1 MSLFRVS
8 TLQERP
14 SFIPMA
20 KKILALLTKAEK
32 MFLDS
37 SIGQSLAK
45 ATHVQV
51 QAAAKQARVLRN
63 KWRDLH
69 ESQMRSTK
77 RTAGAATRPTNV
89 RSLEKH
95 NLFSA
100 AVVRL
105 EKRLAELA
113 SLVTSSPISKSLAK
127 KTVAASKKV
136 GLVAKRVKIAAQ
148 AKIAPRVKI
157 AAQAKIA
164 PRAKIAARVSARAS
178 RAAVRADLSA
188 LSTTQAI
195 QFDRVKQRSAL
206 TAAKAGRIKQEGLGT
221 RRLGHAASR
230 GKRTQARRD
239 MRSR

>member
-1 MSLFRVS
+1 
-8 TLQERP
+8 
-14 SFIPMA
+14 MA

-148 AKIAPRVKI
+148 AKIAPR
-157 AAQAKIA
+157 
-164 PRAKIAARVSARAS
+164 AKIAARVSARAS

-230 GKRTQARRD
+230 GKRAQARRD
-239 MRSR
+239 TRSR

>member
-1 MSLFRVS
+1 
-8 TLQERP
+8 
-14 SFIPMA
+14 MA

-51 QAAAKQARVLRN
+51 QAAAKQARVLRK
-63 KWRDLH
+63 KWRDLY

-77 RTAGAATRPTNV
+77 RTAGAATRPTNA

-95 NLFSA
+95 NLFSD

-105 EKRLAELA
+105 EKRLVELA
-113 SLVTSSPISKSLAK
+113 SLVTSSPVSKSLAK

-136 GLVAKRVKIAAQ
+136 GLVAKRVK
-148 AKIAPRVKI
+148 V

-230 GKRTQARRD
+230 GKRAQARRD
-239 MRSR
+239 TRSR

>member
-1 MSLFRVS
+1 
-8 TLQERP
+8 
-14 SFIPMA
+14 MA

-32 MFLDS
+32 SFLDS

-51 QAAAKQARVLRN
+51 QAAAKQARVLRT
-63 KWRDLH
+63 KWRDLY

-77 RTAGAATRPTNV
+77 RTAGAATRPTNA

-95 NLFSA
+95 NLFSD

-113 SLVTSSPISKSLAK
+113 SLVTSSHVSKSLAK

-136 GLVAKRVKIAAQ
+136 GLVAKRVK
-148 AKIAPRVKI
+148 V

-221 RRLGHAASR
+221 RRLGHAAAR

-239 MRSR
+239 TRSR

>member
-1 MSLFRVS
+1 
-8 TLQERP
+8 
-14 SFIPMA
+14 MA

-32 MFLDS
+32 IFLDS

-51 QAAAKQARVLRN
+51 QAAAKQARVLRK
-63 KWRDLH
+63 KWRELY

-77 RTAGAATRPTNV
+77 RTAGAATRPTNA

-95 NLFSA
+95 NLFSD

-113 SLVTSSPISKSLAK
+113 SLVTSSPVSKSLAK

-136 GLVAKRVKIAAQ
+136 GLVAKRVK
-148 AKIAPRVKI
+148 V

-221 RRLGHAASR
+221 RRLGHAAAR
-230 GKRTQARRD
+230 GKRAQARRD
-239 MRSR
+239 TRSR

>member
-1 MSLFRVS
+1 
-8 TLQERP
+8 
-14 SFIPMA
+14 MA

-32 MFLDS
+32 SFLDS

-51 QAAAKQARVLRN
+51 QAAAKQARVLRK

-77 RTAGAATRPTNV
+77 RTAGAATRPTNA

-100 AVVRL
+100 AVIRL
-105 EKRLAELA
+105 EKRLVELA
-113 SLVTSSPISKSLAK
+113 SLVTSSPVSKSLAK

-136 GLVAKRVKIAAQ
+136 GLVAKRVK
-148 AKIAPRVKI
+148 V

-164 PRAKIAARVSARAS
+164 PRAKNAARVSARAS

-230 GKRTQARRD
+230 GKRAQARRD
-239 MRSR
+239 TRSR

>member
-1 MSLFRVS
+1 
-8 TLQERP
+8 
-14 SFIPMA
+14 MA
-20 KKILALLTKAEK
+20 KKILVLLTKAEK

-51 QAAAKQARVLRN
+51 QAAAKQARVLRK

-77 RTAGAATRPTNV
+77 RTAGAATRPTNA

-113 SLVTSSPISKSLAK
+113 SLVTSSPVSKSLAK

-136 GLVAKRVKIAAQ
+136 GLVAKRVK
-148 AKIAPRVKI
+148 V

-221 RRLGHAASR
+221 RRLGHAAAR

-239 MRSR
+239 TRSR

>member
-1 MSLFRVS
+1 
-8 TLQERP
+8 
-14 SFIPMA
+14 MA

-32 MFLDS
+32 IFLDS

-51 QAAAKQARVLRN
+51 QAAAKQARVLRK

-77 RTAGAATRPTNV
+77 RTAGAATRPTNA

-100 AVVRL
+100 AVIRL

-113 SLVTSSPISKSLAK
+113 SLVTSSPVSKSLAK

-136 GLVAKRVKIAAQ
+136 GLVAKRVK
-148 AKIAPRVKI
+148 V

-230 GKRTQARRD
+230 GKRAQARRD
-239 MRSR
+239 TRSR

>member
-1 MSLFRVS
+1 
-8 TLQERP
+8 
-14 SFIPMA
+14 MA

-32 MFLDS
+32 SFLDS

-51 QAAAKQARVLRN
+51 QAAAKQARVLRK
-63 KWRDLH
+63 KWRDLY

-77 RTAGAATRPTNV
+77 RTAGAATRPTNA

-100 AVVRL
+100 AVIRL

-136 GLVAKRVKIAAQ
+136 GLVAKRVKA
-148 AKIAPRVKI
+148 

-230 GKRTQARRD
+230 GKRAQARRD
-239 MRSR
+239 TRSR

>member
-1 MSLFRVS
+1 
-8 TLQERP
+8 
-14 SFIPMA
+14 MA

-32 MFLDS
+32 IFLDS

-51 QAAAKQARVLRN
+51 QAAAKQARVLRK

-77 RTAGAATRPTNV
+77 RTAGAATRPTNA

-95 NLFSA
+95 NLFSD

-136 GLVAKRVKIAAQ
+136 GLVAKRVK
-148 AKIAPRVKI
+148 V

-221 RRLGHAASR
+221 RRLGHAAAR
-230 GKRTQARRD
+230 GKRAQARRD
-239 MRSR
+239 TRSR

>member
-1 MSLFRVS
+1 
-8 TLQERP
+8 
-14 SFIPMA
+14 MA

-32 MFLDS
+32 SFLDS

-51 QAAAKQARVLRN
+51 QAAAKQARVLRK

-77 RTAGAATRPTNV
+77 RTAGAATRPTNA

-100 AVVRL
+100 AVIRL

-113 SLVTSSPISKSLAK
+113 SLVTSSPVSKSLAK

-136 GLVAKRVKIAAQ
+136 GLVAKRVK
-148 AKIAPRVKI
+148 V

-164 PRAKIAARVSARAS
+164 PRAKNAARVSARAS

-221 RRLGHAASR
+221 RRLGHAAAR
-230 GKRTQARRD
+230 GKRAQARRD
-239 MRSR
+239 TRSR

>member
-1 MSLFRVS
+1 
-8 TLQERP
+8 
-14 SFIPMA
+14 MA

-32 MFLDS
+32 IFLDS

-51 QAAAKQARVLRN
+51 QAAAKQARVLRK
-63 KWRDLH
+63 KWRDLY

-77 RTAGAATRPTNV
+77 RTAGAATRPTNA

-95 NLFSA
+95 NLFSD

-113 SLVTSSPISKSLAK
+113 SLVTSSPVSKSLAK

-136 GLVAKRVKIAAQ
+136 GLVAKRVK
-148 AKIAPRVKI
+148 V

-164 PRAKIAARVSARAS
+164 PRAKNAARVSARAS

-230 GKRTQARRD
+230 GKRAQARRD
-239 MRSR
+239 TRSR

>member
-1 MSLFRVS
+1 
-8 TLQERP
+8 
-14 SFIPMA
+14 MA

-32 MFLDS
+32 SFLDS

-51 QAAAKQARVLRN
+51 QAAAKQARVLRK
-63 KWRDLH
+63 KWRDLY

-77 RTAGAATRPTNV
+77 RTAGAATRPTNA

-100 AVVRL
+100 AVIRL

-113 SLVTSSPISKSLAK
+113 SAVTSSPISKSLAK

-136 GLVAKRVKIAAQ
+136 GLVAKRVKA
-148 AKIAPRVKI
+148 

-164 PRAKIAARVSARAS
+164 PRAKNAARVSARAS

-230 GKRTQARRD
+230 GKRAQARRD
-239 MRSR
+239 TRSR

>member
-1 MSLFRVS
+1 
-8 TLQERP
+8 
-14 SFIPMA
+14 MA

-32 MFLDS
+32 IFLDS

-51 QAAAKQARVLRN
+51 QAAAKQARVLRK

-77 RTAGAATRPTNV
+77 RTAGAATRPTNA

-95 NLFSA
+95 NLFSD

-113 SLVTSSPISKSLAK
+113 SLVTSSPVSKSLAK

-136 GLVAKRVKIAAQ
+136 GLVAKRVK
-148 AKIAPRVKI
+148 V

-230 GKRTQARRD
+230 GKRAQARRD
-239 MRSR
+239 TRSR

>member
-1 MSLFRVS
+1 
-8 TLQERP
+8 
-14 SFIPMA
+14 MA

-32 MFLDS
+32 SFLDS

-51 QAAAKQARVLRN
+51 QAAAKQARVLRK
-63 KWRDLH
+63 KWRDLY

-77 RTAGAATRPTNV
+77 RTAGAATRPTNA

-95 NLFSA
+95 NLFSD

-136 GLVAKRVKIAAQ
+136 GLVAKRVK
-148 AKIAPRVKI
+148 V

-164 PRAKIAARVSARAS
+164 PRAKNAARVSARAS

-230 GKRTQARRD
+230 GKRAQARRD
-239 MRSR
+239 TRSR

>member
-1 MSLFRVS
+1 
-8 TLQERP
+8 
-14 SFIPMA
+14 MA
-20 KKILALLTKAEK
+20 KKLLALLTKAEK
-32 MFLDS
+32 SFLDS

-51 QAAAKQARVLRN
+51 QAAAKQARVLRK

-77 RTAGAATRPTNV
+77 RTAGAATRPTNA

-100 AVVRL
+100 AVIRL

-113 SLVTSSPISKSLAK
+113 SLVTSSPVSKSLAK

-136 GLVAKRVKIAAQ
+136 GLVAKRVK
-148 AKIAPRVKI
+148 V

-164 PRAKIAARVSARAS
+164 PRAKNAARVSARAS

-230 GKRTQARRD
+230 GKRAQARRD
-239 MRSR
+239 TRSR

>member
-1 MSLFRVS
+1 
-8 TLQERP
+8 
-14 SFIPMA
+14 MA
-20 KKILALLTKAEK
+20 KKLLALLTKAEK
-32 MFLDS
+32 SFLDS

-51 QAAAKQARVLRN
+51 QAAAKQARVLRK
-63 KWRDLH
+63 KWRDLY

-77 RTAGAATRPTNV
+77 RTAGAATRPTNA

-100 AVVRL
+100 AVIRL

-113 SLVTSSPISKSLAK
+113 SAVTSSPISKSLAK

-136 GLVAKRVKIAAQ
+136 GLVAKRVK
-148 AKIAPRVKI
+148 V

-230 GKRTQARRD
+230 GKRAQARRD
-239 MRSR
+239 TRSR

>member
-1 MSLFRVS
+1 
-8 TLQERP
+8 
-14 SFIPMA
+14 MA

-32 MFLDS
+32 IFLDS

-51 QAAAKQARVLRN
+51 QAAAKQARVLRK

-77 RTAGAATRPTNV
+77 RTAGAATRPTNA

-100 AVVRL
+100 AVIRL

-113 SLVTSSPISKSLAK
+113 SLVTSSPVSKSLAK

-136 GLVAKRVKIAAQ
+136 GLVAKRVK
-148 AKIAPRVKI
+148 V

-164 PRAKIAARVSARAS
+164 PRAKNAARVSARAS

-221 RRLGHAASR
+221 RRLGHAAAR
-230 GKRTQARRD
+230 GKRAQARRD
-239 MRSR
+239 TRSR

>member
-1 MSLFRVS
+1 
-8 TLQERP
+8 
-14 SFIPMA
+14 MA

-32 MFLDS
+32 SFLDS

-51 QAAAKQARVLRN
+51 QAAAKQARVLRT
-63 KWRDLH
+63 KWRDLY

-77 RTAGAATRPTNV
+77 RTAGAATRPTNA

-136 GLVAKRVKIAAQ
+136 GLVAKRVK
-148 AKIAPRVKI
+148 V

-239 MRSR
+239 TRSR

>member
-1 MSLFRVS
+1 
-8 TLQERP
+8 
-14 SFIPMA
+14 MA

-32 MFLDS
+32 SFLDS

-51 QAAAKQARVLRN
+51 QAAAKQARVLRK
-63 KWRDLH
+63 KWRDLY

-77 RTAGAATRPTNV
+77 RTAGAATRPTNA

-95 NLFSA
+95 NLFSD

-113 SLVTSSPISKSLAK
+113 SLVTSSPVSKSLAK

-136 GLVAKRVKIAAQ
+136 GLVAKRVK
-148 AKIAPRVKI
+148 V

-221 RRLGHAASR
+221 RRLGHAAAR
-230 GKRTQARRD
+230 GKRAQARRD
-239 MRSR
+239 TRSR

>member
-1 MSLFRVS
+1 
-8 TLQERP
+8 
-14 SFIPMA
+14 MA

-32 MFLDS
+32 IFLDS

-51 QAAAKQARVLRN
+51 QAAAKQARVLRK

-77 RTAGAATRPTNV
+77 RTAGAATRPTNA

-100 AVVRL
+100 AVIRL

-136 GLVAKRVKIAAQ
+136 GLVAKRVK
-148 AKIAPRVKI
+148 V

-164 PRAKIAARVSARAS
+164 PRAKNAARVSARAS

-230 GKRTQARRD
+230 GKRAQARRD
-239 MRSR
+239 TRSR

>member
-1 MSLFRVS
+1 
-8 TLQERP
+8 
-14 SFIPMA
+14 MA

-32 MFLDS
+32 SFLDS

-51 QAAAKQARVLRN
+51 QAAAKQARVLRK

-77 RTAGAATRPTNV
+77 RTAGAATRPTNA
-89 RSLEKH
+89 RSLENH

-100 AVVRL
+100 AVIRL

-113 SLVTSSPISKSLAK
+113 SAVTGSPISKSLAK

-136 GLVAKRVKIAAQ
+136 GLVAKRVK
-148 AKIAPRVKI
+148 V

-164 PRAKIAARVSARAS
+164 PRAKNAARVSARAS

-230 GKRTQARRD
+230 GKRAQARRD
-239 MRSR
+239 TRSR

>member
-1 MSLFRVS
+1 
-8 TLQERP
+8 
-14 SFIPMA
+14 MA

-32 MFLDS
+32 IFLDS

-51 QAAAKQARVLRN
+51 QAAAKQARVLRK

-77 RTAGAATRPTNV
+77 RTAGAATRPTNA

-100 AVVRL
+100 AVIRL
-105 EKRLAELA
+105 EKRLADLA
-113 SLVTSSPISKSLAK
+113 SLVTSSPVSKSLAK

-136 GLVAKRVKIAAQ
+136 GLVAKRVK
-148 AKIAPRVKI
+148 V

-164 PRAKIAARVSARAS
+164 PRAKNAARVSARAS

-230 GKRTQARRD
+230 GKRAQARRD
-239 MRSR
+239 TRSR

>member
-1 MSLFRVS
+1 
-8 TLQERP
+8 
-14 SFIPMA
+14 MA

-32 MFLDS
+32 SFLDS

-51 QAAAKQARVLRN
+51 QAAAKQARVLRK
-63 KWRDLH
+63 KWRDLY

-77 RTAGAATRPTNV
+77 RTAGAATRPTNA

-95 NLFSA
+95 NLFSD

-113 SLVTSSPISKSLAK
+113 SLVTSSPVSKSLAK

-136 GLVAKRVKIAAQ
+136 GLVAKRVK
-148 AKIAPRVKI
+148 V

-164 PRAKIAARVSARAS
+164 PRAKNAARVSARAS

-230 GKRTQARRD
+230 GKRAQARRD
-239 MRSR
+239 TRSR

>member
-1 MSLFRVS
+1 
-8 TLQERP
+8 
-14 SFIPMA
+14 MA

-32 MFLDS
+32 SFLDS

-51 QAAAKQARVLRN
+51 QAAAKQARVLRK
-63 KWRDLH
+63 KWRDLY

-77 RTAGAATRPTNV
+77 RTAGAATRPTNA

-95 NLFSA
+95 NLFSD

-105 EKRLAELA
+105 EKRLVELA
-113 SLVTSSPISKSLAK
+113 SLVTSSPVSKSLAK

-136 GLVAKRVKIAAQ
+136 GLVAKRVK
-148 AKIAPRVKI
+148 V

-230 GKRTQARRD
+230 GKRAQARRD
-239 MRSR
+239 TRSR

>member
-1 MSLFRVS
+1 
-8 TLQERP
+8 
-14 SFIPMA
+14 MA

-32 MFLDS
+32 IFLDS

-51 QAAAKQARVLRN
+51 QAAAKQARVLRK

-77 RTAGAATRPTNV
+77 RTAGAATRPTNA

-100 AVVRL
+100 AVIRL

-113 SLVTSSPISKSLAK
+113 SLVTSSPVSKSLAK

-136 GLVAKRVKIAAQ
+136 GLVAKRVK
-148 AKIAPRVKI
+148 V

-164 PRAKIAARVSARAS
+164 PRAKNAARVSARAS

-239 MRSR
+239 TRSR

>member
-1 MSLFRVS
+1 
-8 TLQERP
+8 
-14 SFIPMA
+14 MA

-32 MFLDS
+32 SFLDS

-51 QAAAKQARVLRN
+51 QAAAKQARVLRK
-63 KWRDLH
+63 KWRDLY

-77 RTAGAATRPTNV
+77 RTAGAATRPTNA

-95 NLFSA
+95 NLFSD

-113 SLVTSSPISKSLAK
+113 SLVTSSPVSKSLAK

-136 GLVAKRVKIAAQ
+136 GLVAKRVK
-148 AKIAPRVKI
+148 V

-230 GKRTQARRD
+230 GKRAQARRD
-239 MRSR
+239 TRSR

>member
-1 MSLFRVS
+1 
-8 TLQERP
+8 
-14 SFIPMA
+14 MA

-32 MFLDS
+32 SFLDS

-51 QAAAKQARVLRN
+51 QAAAKQARVLRK
-63 KWRDLH
+63 KWRDLY

-77 RTAGAATRPTNV
+77 RTAGAATRPTNA

-95 NLFSA
+95 NLFSD

-136 GLVAKRVKIAAQ
+136 GLVAKRVK
-148 AKIAPRVKI
+148 V

-230 GKRTQARRD
+230 GKRAQARRD
-239 MRSR
+239 TRSR

>member
-1 MSLFRVS
+1 
-8 TLQERP
+8 
-14 SFIPMA
+14 MA

-32 MFLDS
+32 SFLDS

-51 QAAAKQARVLRN
+51 QAAAKQARVLRK
-63 KWRDLH
+63 KWRDLY

-77 RTAGAATRPTNV
+77 RTAGAATRPTNA

-95 NLFSA
+95 NLFSD

-136 GLVAKRVKIAAQ
+136 GLVAKRVK
-148 AKIAPRVKI
+148 V

-221 RRLGHAASR
+221 RRLGHAAAR
-230 GKRTQARRD
+230 GKRAQARRD
-239 MRSR
+239 TRSR

>member
-1 MSLFRVS
+1 
-8 TLQERP
+8 
-14 SFIPMA
+14 MA

-32 MFLDS
+32 SFLDS

-51 QAAAKQARVLRN
+51 QAAAKQARVLRK
-63 KWRDLH
+63 KWRDLY

-77 RTAGAATRPTNV
+77 RTAGAATRPTNA

-100 AVVRL
+100 AVIRL

-113 SLVTSSPISKSLAK
+113 SLVTSSPVSKSLAK

-136 GLVAKRVKIAAQ
+136 GLVAKRVK
-148 AKIAPRVKI
+148 V

-164 PRAKIAARVSARAS
+164 PRAKNAARVSARAS

-230 GKRTQARRD
+230 GKRAQARRD
-239 MRSR
+239 TRSR

>member
-1 MSLFRVS
+1 
-8 TLQERP
+8 
-14 SFIPMA
+14 MA
-20 KKILALLTKAEK
+20 KKLLALLTKAEK
-32 MFLDS
+32 SFLDS

-51 QAAAKQARVLRN
+51 QAAAKQARVLRK
-63 KWRDLH
+63 KWRDLY

-77 RTAGAATRPTNV
+77 RTAGAATRPTNA

-100 AVVRL
+100 AVIRL

-113 SLVTSSPISKSLAK
+113 SAVTSSPISKSLAK

-136 GLVAKRVKIAAQ
+136 GLVAKRVKA
-148 AKIAPRVKI
+148 

-230 GKRTQARRD
+230 GKRAQARRD
-239 MRSR
+239 TRSR

>member
-1 MSLFRVS
+1 
-8 TLQERP
+8 
-14 SFIPMA
+14 MA

-32 MFLDS
+32 IFLDS

-51 QAAAKQARVLRN
+51 QAAAKQARVLRK

-77 RTAGAATRPTNV
+77 RTAGAATRPTNA

-113 SLVTSSPISKSLAK
+113 SLVTSSPVSKSLAK

-136 GLVAKRVKIAAQ
+136 GLVAKRVK
-148 AKIAPRVKI
+148 V

-230 GKRTQARRD
+230 GKRAQARRD
-239 MRSR
+239 TRSR

>member
-1 MSLFRVS
+1 
-8 TLQERP
+8 
-14 SFIPMA
+14 MA

-32 MFLDS
+32 SFLDS

-51 QAAAKQARVLRN
+51 QAAAKQARVLRK
-63 KWRDLH
+63 KWRDLY

-77 RTAGAATRPTNV
+77 RTAGAATRPTNA

-95 NLFSA
+95 NLFSD

-136 GLVAKRVKIAAQ
+136 GLVAKRVK
-148 AKIAPRVKI
+148 V

-221 RRLGHAASR
+221 RRLGHAAAR

-239 MRSR
+239 TRSR

>member
-1 MSLFRVS
+1 
-8 TLQERP
+8 
-14 SFIPMA
+14 MA

-32 MFLDS
+32 IFLDS

-51 QAAAKQARVLRN
+51 QAAAKQARVLRK

-77 RTAGAATRPTNV
+77 RTAGAATRPTNA

-100 AVVRL
+100 AVIRL

-113 SLVTSSPISKSLAK
+113 SLVTSSPVSKSLAK

-136 GLVAKRVKIAAQ
+136 GLVAKRVK
-148 AKIAPRVKI
+148 V

-164 PRAKIAARVSARAS
+164 PRAKNAARVSARAS

-230 GKRTQARRD
+230 GKRAQARRD
-239 MRSR
+239 TRSR

>member
-1 MSLFRVS
+1 
-8 TLQERP
+8 
-14 SFIPMA
+14 MA

-32 MFLDS
+32 IFLDS

-51 QAAAKQARVLRN
+51 QAAAKQARVLRK
-63 KWRDLH
+63 KWRDLY

-77 RTAGAATRPTNV
+77 RTAGAATRPTNA

-95 NLFSA
+95 NLFSD

-136 GLVAKRVKIAAQ
+136 GLVAKRVK
-148 AKIAPRVKI
+148 V

-230 GKRTQARRD
+230 GKRAQARRD
-239 MRSR
+239 TRSR

>member
-1 MSLFRVS
+1 
-8 TLQERP
+8 
-14 SFIPMA
+14 MA

-32 MFLDS
+32 SFLDS

-51 QAAAKQARVLRN
+51 QAAAKQARVLRK
-63 KWRDLH
+63 KWRDLY

-77 RTAGAATRPTNV
+77 RTAGAATRPTNA

-100 AVVRL
+100 AVIRL

-113 SLVTSSPISKSLAK
+113 SLVTSSPVSKSLAK

-136 GLVAKRVKIAAQ
+136 GLVAKRVK
-148 AKIAPRVKI
+148 V

-164 PRAKIAARVSARAS
+164 PRAKNAARVSARAS

-221 RRLGHAASR
+221 RRLGHAAAR

-239 MRSR
+239 TRSR

>member
-1 MSLFRVS
+1 
-8 TLQERP
+8 
-14 SFIPMA
+14 MA

-32 MFLDS
+32 SFLDS

-51 QAAAKQARVLRN
+51 QAAAKQARVLRK
-63 KWRDLH
+63 KWRDLY

-77 RTAGAATRPTNV
+77 RTAGAATRPTNA

-100 AVVRL
+100 AVIRL

-113 SLVTSSPISKSLAK
+113 SLVTSSPVSKSLAK

-136 GLVAKRVKIAAQ
+136 GLVAKRVKA
-148 AKIAPRVKI
+148 

-230 GKRTQARRD
+230 GKRAQARRD
-239 MRSR
+239 TRSR

>member
-1 MSLFRVS
+1 
-8 TLQERP
+8 
-14 SFIPMA
+14 MA
-20 KKILALLTKAEK
+20 KKLLALLTKAEK
-32 MFLDS
+32 SFLDS

-51 QAAAKQARVLRN
+51 QAAAKQARVLRK
-63 KWRDLH
+63 KWRDLY

-77 RTAGAATRPTNV
+77 RTAGAATRPTNA

-100 AVVRL
+100 AVIRL

-113 SLVTSSPISKSLAK
+113 SAVTSSPISKSLAK

-136 GLVAKRVKIAAQ
+136 GLVAKRVKA
-148 AKIAPRVKI
+148 

-239 MRSR
+239 TRSR

>member
-1 MSLFRVS
+1 
-8 TLQERP
+8 
-14 SFIPMA
+14 MA

-32 MFLDS
+32 SFLDS

-51 QAAAKQARVLRN
+51 QAAAKQARVLRK
-63 KWRDLH
+63 KWRDLY

-77 RTAGAATRPTNV
+77 RTAGAATRPTNA

-100 AVVRL
+100 AVIRL

-113 SLVTSSPISKSLAK
+113 SPVTGSPISKSLAK

-136 GLVAKRVKIAAQ
+136 GLVAKRVK
-148 AKIAPRVKI
+148 V

-239 MRSR
+239 TRSR

>member
-1 MSLFRVS
+1 
-8 TLQERP
+8 
-14 SFIPMA
+14 MA

-32 MFLDS
+32 SFLDS

-51 QAAAKQARVLRN
+51 QAAAKQARVLRK
-63 KWRDLH
+63 KWRDLY

-77 RTAGAATRPTNV
+77 RTAGAATRPTNA

-95 NLFSA
+95 NLFSD

-113 SLVTSSPISKSLAK
+113 SLVISSPVSKSLAK

-136 GLVAKRVKIAAQ
+136 GLVAKRVK
-148 AKIAPRVKI
+148 V

-239 MRSR
+239 TRSR